1 MFNKNLSIL
10 IVSESSGSSLQ
21 FRFSYPMITAII
33 FLMTLIISGVSF
45 IVWEMLENSD
55 SAELME
61 ENLLLQSQLQ
71 DFALDVVELE
81 RQMELL
87 QMYAVQ
93 AEVPNT
99 GAWFPD
105 IWVLSSE
112 DSKAEQ
118 LLHRLAL
125 VQQKSQLLYPT
136 ILKRAE
142 QTRSKNAQF
151 SAIPKAWP
159 LQGIFTSPFGYRIN
173 PISGRR
179 KFHAGI
185 DIAAPTYTK
194 IYAPGDGDVI
204 WTGRKSGYGKT
215 LEIDHG
221 HGVIT
226 RYAHNSKILVK
237 SGQQVK
243 KGDVITKVG
252 STGDSTGPHLHY
264 EIRVDGIAVDP
275 IKYIIE

>member
-1 MFNKNLSIL
+1 MFDKNLSIL

-21 FRFSYPMITAII
+21 FRFSYPMITAIV
-33 FLMTLIISGVSF
+33 FLMTLIFSGVSF
-45 IVWEMLENSD
+45 IIWEMLVNSD
-55 SAELME
+55 NAELME
-61 ENLLLQSQLQ
+61 ENLLLQAQLQ

-93 AEVPNT
+93 AEAPNS
-99 GAWFPD
+99 GAWLPD
-105 IWVLSSE
+105 IWVLSAD
-112 DSKAEQ
+112 DSKADQ

-125 VQQKSQLLYPT
+125 VQQKSQLLYPA

-142 QTRSKNAQF
+142 QNKSKKSQF

-185 DIAAPTYTK
+185 DIAAPQYTK
-194 IYAPGDGDVI
+194 IRSPGEGKVLFV
-204 WTGRKSGYGKT
+204 GHKSGYGKT
-215 LEIDHG
+215 VEIDHG

-226 RYAHNSKILVK
+226 RYAHNSRLLVK

-243 KGDVITKVG
+243 KGQAIAKVG

-275 IKYIIE
+275 IKYITE

>member
-1 MFNKNLSIL
+1 
-10 IVSESSGSSLQ
+10 
-21 FRFSYPMITAII
+21 
-33 FLMTLIISGVSF
+33 
-45 IVWEMLENSD
+45 
-55 SAELME
+55 
-61 ENLLLQSQLQ
+61 
-71 DFALDVVELE
+71 
-81 RQMELL
+81 MELL

-93 AEVPNT
+93 AEAPNT
-99 GAWFPD
+99 GAWLPD
-105 IWVLSSE
+105 IWVLSGG

-118 LLHRLAL
+118 LLHRLAF
-125 VQQKSQLLYPT
+125 VQQRSQLLYPT

-142 QTRSKNAQF
+142 QNHSKKAQF

-159 LQGIFTSPFGYRIN
+159 LKGIFTSAFGYRIN

-185 DIAAPTYTK
+185 DIAAPSHTK
-194 IYAPGDGDVI
+194 IYAPANGEVI
-204 WTGRKSGYGKT
+204 WAGRKGGYGKT
-215 LEIDHG
+215 LEIDHS

-243 KGDVITKVG
+243 KGDIIAKVG
-252 STGDSTGPHLHY
+252 TTGDSTGPHLHY
-264 EIRVDGIAVDP
+264 EIRVDGISVDP

>member
-1 MFNKNLSIL
+1 
-10 IVSESSGSSLQ
+10 
-21 FRFSYPMITAII
+21 MITAIL
-33 FLMTLIISGVSF
+33 FLMTLIISGISF
-45 IVWEMLENSD
+45 IIWEMLSNSD
-55 SAELME
+55 NAELME
-61 ENLLLQSQLQ
+61 ENLLLHSQLQ

-93 AEVPNT
+93 AETPNS
-99 GAWFPD
+99 GAWLPD
-105 IWVLSSE
+105 IWVLSVD
-112 DSKAEQ
+112 DSKADQ

-142 QTRSKNAQF
+142 QNKSKKSQF
-151 SAIPKAWP
+151 STIPKDWP

-185 DIAAPTYTK
+185 DIAAPQYTK
-194 IYAPGDGDVI
+194 VRAPGDGEVVWVGD
-204 WTGRKSGYGKT
+204 KSGYGKT
-215 LEIDHG
+215 VEIDHG
-221 HGVIT
+221 NGVIT
-226 RYAHNSKILVK
+226 RYAHNSRLLVK

-243 KGDVITKVG
+243 KGEAISKVG

-275 IKYIIE
+275 IKYITE